1 MNPRPLAPHA
11 SALPLRYNP
20 TLLMSRSRGLTVSPD
35 TLTFNSVRPVLAVAG
50 EAVHLLAS
58 RRRLEPPCK
67 RATPALWPDNEQIIR
82 NFGILVHMVWQ
93 VIFLIILI
101 LLGSAAYAG
110 IQGAPWVPTW
120 KRDMKRVGE
129 LLRLAPEDKFVELGC
144 GNARVCR
151 HLKQEQPQADVTGVE
166 LSLLQYGVGWLQNR
180 LAGSGVKMKLENAF
194 KHDLSGYDA
203 LYLFLMPETYQKIRP
218 KLETELKPGSRVVSY
233 VWPILGWEATRVDER
248 EGAPKLY
255 YYER

>member
-1 MNPRPLAPHA
+1 M
-11 SALPLRYNP
+11 YMFWQ
-20 TLLMSRSRGLTVSPD
+20 LLL
-35 TLTFNSVRPVLAVAG
+35 F
-50 EAVHLLAS
+50 
-58 RRRLEPPCK
+58 
-67 RATPALWPDNEQIIR
+67 I
-82 NFGILVHMVWQ
+82 ILV
-93 VIFLIILI
+93 

-129 LLRLAPEDKFVELGC
+129 LLRLQPGERFVELGC

-151 HLKQEQPQADVTGVE
+151 HLKQQQPGADVTGIE
-166 LSLLQYGVGWLQNR
+166 LSILQYGVGWLQNR
-180 LAGSGVKMKLENAF
+180 LAGSGVKIKLENAF

-203 LYLFLMPETYQKIRP
+203 LYVFLMPETYQKIRS
-218 KLETELKPGSRVVSY
+218 KFEAELKSGARVVSY
-233 VWPILGWEATRVDER
+233 VWPIPEWEATRIDEL